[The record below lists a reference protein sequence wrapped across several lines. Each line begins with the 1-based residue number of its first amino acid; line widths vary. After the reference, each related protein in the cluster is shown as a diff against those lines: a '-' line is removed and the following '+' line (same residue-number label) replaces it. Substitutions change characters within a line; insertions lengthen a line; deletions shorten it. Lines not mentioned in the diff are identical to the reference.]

1 MTDLALVNG
10 RVWPAADGGPT
21 AVRISNG
28 VIAIVG
34 SDAEALDG
42 RTSKTDVLDLKGR
55 LVMPG
60 FTDSHTHYHRTAIL
74 RRHFLDFDD
83 TSFGS
88 VADVVDAVA
97 ARAAE
102 KQPGA
107 WIEGD
112 SLSDLRLSN
121 RRFPTR
127 QELDAVA
134 PNNPVLLR
142 GVGKH
147 LVVANSRALALAG
160 IDRTTPDPA
169 GGRIERDADGEPT
182 GVLHERGKLRL
193 DTTRVDTVV
202 PAITEAD
209 RLEALTAGVR
219 QLHRRGV
226 TAIHEITRTRD
237 EFADYVRLRERGE
250 LGVRVVSYVRVI
262 EAQTTLDALTSIGL
276 RSGYGD
282 DWLRLGGVKVS
293 IDGSCTFKNAAVYD
307 AYPGEPDNFGIVR
320 IEQPELDD
328 VVRTADAGG
337 LAIAVHAIGP
347 RAVDMAIDAFA
358 KARAARPDAAL
369 PHRIEHAYVSPGRD
383 RLQRMRDLG
392 LLLSMQPAFIY
403 AVGDIWA
410 DIFGKDEMRRM
421 VPLRTALD
429 VGLTV
434 LANSDCPLAPA
445 DPLLAIAAAVA
456 RQTRGGLTLGTDEAV
471 SVEEAVAMQTIAPA
485 LATRQEDRAGRIAAG
500 MLGDVVVLG
509 NDPRT
514 VAPTEIPTIPVC
526 ATVVGGTVAFQDA
539 LS

>member
-10 RVWPAADGGPT
+10 RVWPAVDGGPT

-42 RTSKTDVLDLKGR
+42 RTTKTDVLDLKGR

-102 KQPGA
+102 KQADA

-112 SLSDLRLSN
+112 SLSELRLSN

-127 QELDAVA
+127 QELDAAA

-209 RLEALTAGVR
+209 R
-219 QLHRRGV
+219 
-226 TAIHEITRTRD
+226 
-237 EFADYVRLRERGE
+237 
-250 LGVRVVSYVRVI
+250 
-262 EAQTTLDALTSIGL
+262 
-276 RSGYGD
+276 
-282 DWLRLGGVKVS
+282 
-293 IDGSCTFKNAAVYD
+293 
-307 AYPGEPDNFGIVR
+307 
-320 IEQPELDD
+320 
-328 VVRTADAGG
+328 
-337 LAIAVHAIGP
+337 
-347 RAVDMAIDAFA
+347 M
-358 KARAARPDAAL
+358 
-369 PHRIEHAYVSPGRD
+369 
-383 RLQRMRDLG
+383 
-392 LLLSMQPAFIY
+392 
-403 AVGDIWA
+403 
-410 DIFGKDEMRRM
+410 
-421 VPLRTALD
+421 
-429 VGLTV
+429 
-434 LANSDCPLAPA
+434 
-445 DPLLAIAAAVA
+445 
-456 RQTRGGLTLGTDEAV
+456 
-471 SVEEAVAMQTIAPA
+471 
-485 LATRQEDRAGRIAAG
+485 
-500 MLGDVVVLG
+500 
-509 NDPRT
+509 
-514 VAPTEIPTIPVC
+514 
-526 ATVVGGTVAFQDA
+526 
-539 LS
+539 